1 MDAIVVLGLLIALAV
16 AAPRWGCDSRD
27 AARSKEQD
35 LASFGMSWIEIRGA
49 GAAARGRSA

>member
-35 LASFGMSWIEIRGA
+35 LASFGLSWIEIRAA